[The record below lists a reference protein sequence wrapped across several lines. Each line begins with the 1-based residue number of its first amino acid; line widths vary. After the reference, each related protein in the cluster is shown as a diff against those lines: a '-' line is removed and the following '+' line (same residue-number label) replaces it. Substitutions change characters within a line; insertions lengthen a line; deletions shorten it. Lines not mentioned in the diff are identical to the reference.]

1 MPFQLISFQC
11 IVLLHAKA
19 AYIFATLNKVEKVLV
34 NAAKVIFITNFF
46 TYDSLKLRY
55 LTIFN
60 RNEVTSFHIKYC
72 AKRNRDLKDIKM
84 KK

>member
-1 MPFQLISFQC
+1 MQKQLIFLQS
-11 IVLLHAKA
+11 
-19 AYIFATLNKVEKVLV
+19 LNKVEKVLV